1 MKSQPVVLRG
11 RVKLKRFAAANTAR
25 RDKERTKR
33 RVEELRRRIGEL
45 QELLYA
51 NSKQAVLLLFQGV
64 DASGKDGA
72 IRSVLQ
78 EVNPAGVET
87 ANFKVPSD
95 EESAHDFLW
104 RVHHAVPRRGNIGV
118 FNRSHYE
125 AVLVE
130 RVLGDWPKRIVK
142 QRYRQIVDFER
153 MLGENGV
160 VVLKFFL
167 HLGREE
173 QRKRFEERLV
183 VPRKKWKFSE
193 GDLEIR
199 RRWKEYMSV
208 YEDTLNATSHPAARW
223 HLVPADHNWYRD
235 FVVADAVVRA
245 MEALG
250 LKWPRPREGLARLKI
265 K

>member
-1 MKSQPVVLRG
+1 MTSQPKVLKG
-11 RVKLKRFAAANTAR
+11 PVKLKRFAATYAGR
-25 RDKERTKR
+25 CDKEKTKR
-33 RVEELRRRIGEL
+33 RAEGLRRRIGTL

-87 ANFKVPSD
+87 TNFKVPSA

-104 RVHHAVPRRGNIGV
+104 RVHRAIPRRGNIGV
-118 FNRSHYE
+118 FNNFHYE

-130 RVLGDWPKRIVK
+130 RVHGGLPERAVK

-153 MLGENGV
+153 LLGENGV
-160 VVLKFFL
+160 VGLKLFL
-167 HLGREE
+167 HLGRDE

-183 VPRKKWKFSE
+183 IPRKKWKFSA

-199 RRWKEYMSV
+199 GAGKSICPFTR
-208 YEDTLNATSHPAARW
+208 TC
-223 HLVPADHNWYRD
+223 
-235 FVVADAVVRA
+235 
-245 MEALG
+245 
-250 LKWPRPREGLARLKI
+250 
-265 K
+265 

>member
-1 MKSQPVVLRG
+1 MVLRG
-11 RVKLKRFAAANTAR
+11 RVKLKRFATAYAGR
-25 RDKERTKR
+25 RDKEKTKR
-33 RVEELRRRIGEL
+33 RVEELRRRIGAL

-78 EVNPAGVET
+78 EVNPAGVQT

-130 RVLGDWPKRIVK
+130 RVLGDVSGHTVK
-142 QRYRQIVDFER
+142 ERYRQIVGFER
-153 MLGENGV
+153 MLVENGI

-167 HLGREE
+167 HLGRDE

-183 VPRKKWKFSE
+183 IPRKKWKFSE

-208 YEDTLNATSHPAARW
+208 YEDMLNATSHPAARW
-223 HLVPADHNWYRD
+223 HLIPADHNWYRD

-245 MEALG
+245 MEALHLQWPKPRKG
-250 LKWPRPREGLARLKI
+250 LSRLKI